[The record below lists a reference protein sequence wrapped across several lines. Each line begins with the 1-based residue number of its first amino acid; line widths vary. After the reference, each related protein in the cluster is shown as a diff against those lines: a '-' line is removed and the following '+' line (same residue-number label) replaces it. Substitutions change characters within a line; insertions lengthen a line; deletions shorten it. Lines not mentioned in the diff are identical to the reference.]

1 MNNTTSL
8 LTIDGSHGEGGGQ
21 ILRTALALS
30 LVTGTPFRLVNIR
43 AGRSKP
49 GLMRQHLTAVQ
60 AAARIGQ
67 ATVEGAF
74 IGSREI
80 AFYPNAVQ
88 AGEYA
93 FAIGTAGSATLVL
106 QTILPALLTAKQPST
121 LVLEGGTHNPYAP
134 PFDFLQRSFL
144 PLLNRMGATV
154 ETTLERYGFYPAGG
168 GKFTVHITPT
178 AQLQPLTLVERGAA
192 VQRAARALIT
202 ASLERSIAERELAI
216 VQSKLSWHND
226 AFTVEEVRNSPGPG
240 NILFL
245 EIEHDNVTEICTGFG
260 EHGVWAEKVAERA
273 VRYARQYLAS
283 PAPVG
288 VYLAD
293 QLLLPLALAGSG
305 CFRTV
310 ALSSH
315 THTNM
320 DIIRH
325 FLSVPIAT
333 EKEEHSW
340 MVRIGA

>member
-30 LVTGTPFRLVNIR
+30 LVTGTPFRLLNIR

-60 AAARIGQ
+60 AAAHIGQ
-67 ATVEGAF
+67 AKVEGAF
-74 IGSREI
+74 IGSRDI

-106 QTILPALLTAKQPST
+106 QTILPALLTAQGAST
-121 LVLEGGTHNPYAP
+121 VVLEGGTHNPYAP

-144 PLLNRMGATV
+144 PLLNRMGACV
-154 ETTLERYGFYPAGG
+154 EATLERYGFYPAGG

-178 AQLQPLTLVERGAA
+178 PQLQPIDLVERG
-192 VQRAARALIT
+192 VSVRRAARAIVT

-216 VQSKLSWHND
+216 VQSKLSWHDD
-226 AFTVEEVRNSPGPG
+226 AFTVEEVHNSRGPG

-245 EIEHDNVTEICTGFG
+245 EMAYENVTEICTGFG

-273 VRYARQYLAS
+273 VRSARQYVGAS
-283 PAPVG
+283 APVG

-293 QLLLPLALAGSG
+293 QLLLPLALAGKG

-310 ALSSH
+310 ALSNH
-315 THTNM
+315 TRTNI

-333 EKEEHSW
+333 EKEDNAW
-340 MVRIGA
+340 MVRVG